1 MPFPPIVYFSE
12 VGLIKGFNLQDK
24 CPVLISNLEH
34 QHVCAICW
42 HSQESILVGT
52 GSGIVF
58 KQEFGGE
65 CSRVVEDVGDST
77 GVTSLLTT
85 DNMLCIVYN
94 GGAVKIYDP
103 EKFHKL
109 SELQT
114 SGNVSA
120 ARLERNLLAVG
131 GKNANLTLWDLEKPE
146 NAVFCAKNVRP
157 TTLQLQVPVWIS
169 DICFVPNHSG
179 QILLTA
185 SRYGELALYDTRCGQ
200 RRPVSRHAW
209 RMSRKYGKVKVGTCS
224 HSAIIPDFYCTRPI
238 TRALAFGEAP
248 GVGIRV
254 VAGNTIGD
262 LCFLDMRLPTQ
273 AIGYASTGDEDDDAK
288 ITPHHFKSRGA
299 RAPEAPVAVRTL
311 LGASGS
317 ITGLVAGGAGY
328 ANFPLANPCAAV
340 NSQPVLIASSLDR
353 YLRIYNRDTG
363 CRLAKL
369 YAKVPINSFLV
380 SDLAD
385 FTHVDRLSGNSEE
398 SVKNTGAENED
409 ESNDSAA
416 EQEFEELWTQMES
429 VDEVQSNSSP
439 KRKKP
444 KRKRKSC

>member
-1 MPFPPIVYFSE
+1 
-12 VGLIKGFNLQDK
+12 
-24 CPVLISNLEH
+24 
-34 QHVCAICW
+34 
-42 HSQESILVGT
+42 
-52 GSGIVF
+52 
-58 KQEFGGE
+58 
-65 CSRVVEDVGDST
+65 
-77 GVTSLLTT
+77 
-85 DNMLCIVYN
+85 
-94 GGAVKIYDP
+94 
-103 EKFHKL
+103 
-109 SELQT
+109 
-114 SGNVSA
+114 
-120 ARLERNLLAVG
+120 
-131 GKNANLTLWDLEKPE
+131 
-146 NAVFCAKNVRP
+146 
-157 TTLQLQVPVWIS
+157 
-169 DICFVPNHSG
+169 
-179 QILLTA
+179 
-185 SRYGELALYDTRCGQ
+185 
-200 RRPVSRHAW
+200 
-209 RMSRKYGKVKVGTCS
+209 MSRKYGKVKVGTCS
-224 HSAIIPDFYCTRPI
+224 HSAIVPDFYCTRPI

-248 GVGIRV
+248 GVGIRI

-273 AIGYASTGDEDDDAK
+273 AIGYASTGDEDDNAK
-288 ITPHHFKSRGA
+288 TTPHHFKSRGA

-380 SDLAD
+380 SDSAD
-385 FTHVDRLSGNSEE
+385 FTHIDRLSGNSEE
-398 SVKNTGAENED
+398 SVKNIGAENED

-439 KRKKP
+439 ERKKP
-444 KRKRKSC
+444 KRKHKSC